1 MLDGINAQFA
11 IDNQLQ
17 FVEHSSGLIQGNV
30 STARCRGQFYLHG
43 AHVTQF
49 HPTGAAPL
57 LFLSERSEMRED
69 KPIRGG
75 VPICFP
81 WFGPHPSDT
90 TAAAHGLV
98 RTRRWQLQATSIEAD
113 GVVRV
118 EMGLDLGLAAEHWRL
133 TYTIVWGTALE
144 LNLAIENL
152 ADESRECEVAL
163 HTYLS
168 LANVHAASVSGLE
181 QQSHLDKLT
190 GVTRPASGQAIRF
203 TQETDRIYHGRVPE
217 VLVDDPGQHRQ
228 IRLLPRNSQS
238 TVVWNPWIA
247 KSQRMSDFGD
257 DEYLRMCCVETANV
271 GSDRMRIPPHTS
283 ASIGCTYSIV

>member
-1 MLDGINAQFA
+1 MLNGINAQFA
-11 IDNQLQ
+11 IDKQLQ
-17 FVEHSSGLIQGNV
+17 FVAHPSGLIQGNV
-30 STARCRGQFYLHG
+30 STALCRGQFYLHG

-49 HPTGAAPL
+49 QPTGAAPL

-90 TAAAHGLV
+90 AAPAHGLV
-98 RTRRWQLQATSIEAD
+98 RTQSWQLQATSIEAD

-118 EMGLDLGLAAEHWRL
+118 EMGLTVEHWQM
-133 TYTIVWGTALE
+133 TYTILWGASLD

-168 LANVHAASVSGLE
+168 LAAVHAASVSGLE

-190 GVTRPASGQAIRF
+190 GVTEPASGQAIRF
-203 TQETDRIYHGRVPE
+203 TQETDRIYHGSVP
-217 VLVDDPGQHRQ
+217 VVVIDDPGQQRQ
-228 IRLLPRNSQS
+228 IHLIPRNSQS

-271 GSDRMRIPPHTS
+271 GSDRMRIPPRTT
-283 ASIGCTYSIV
+283 ASIGCRYSNT